1 MRLAEPGLSI
11 PARQLFAKLADE
23 SHVALAVS
31 GGSDSVAMMRL
42 AQDWARDHAHS
53 LKLTVLT
60 VDHGLRPEAAAEAV
74 LVARWCGALSLN
86 HHILKWEGVKPVTG
100 VQAKARAARY
110 GLMSAWCAANSA
122 KFLLTAHTL
131 DDQAETVLMRQR
143 RTDTAES
150 LAGIWETTSWNGIE
164 IFRPL
169 LGVKRAELRQ
179 YLSHVNQPWI
189 DDPSNLDIK
198 YERVRLRSELASED
212 ARMEALAG
220 IAAVAGHE
228 ALRLAKAAKDWNL
241 QHLKSYPE
249 GYGIVSRPEFSKL
262 GTDIQQRVLQQLIGL
277 FGAGNRAEPQEL
289 VEVCK
294 WIAGQSLSR
303 RTLGGAVL
311 AARKRSIVVGREAG
325 RISSV
330 SVFVPETGEI
340 VWDGR
345 FLINAP
351 PGSQVVPVAHLKNLE
366 RRPDIPNFVELALPA
381 ALLCENNV
389 VAPHLSLGEGVSAKF
404 IRYLR

>member
-11 PARQLFAKLADE
+11 LAAKLFASLEGE

-42 AQDWARDHAHS
+42 VRDWARDHARS
-53 LKLTVLT
+53 PKLTVLT

-86 HHILKWEGVKPVTG
+86 HHILKWEGVKPATG

-179 YLSHVNQPWI
+179 YLSHLNQPWI
-189 DDPSNLDIK
+189 DDPSNLDVK

-212 ARMEALAG
+212 ARMETLAG
-220 IAAVAGHE
+220 IAAAAGHE
-228 ALRLAKAAKDWNL
+228 ALRLARAAKDWSL

-249 GYGIVSRPEFSKL
+249 GYGIVSRLEFSKL
-262 GTDIQQRVLQQLIGL
+262 GADIQQRVLQQLIGL

-289 VEVCK
+289 AEVCK

-311 AARKRSIVVGREAG
+311 AARKRSVVVGREAG
-325 RISSV
+325 RISSD

-366 RRPDIPNFVELALPA
+366 RRPDIPNFVALALPV